1 MGEVVVLIVIA
12 LIVFGPMILK
22 ARRSGA
28 SPESGSMRSN
38 SAARNGEGWSR
49 PGDQCRRRDCVARP
63 LSSETINMDEFDRIW
78 LDDLADSSKPEPAQE
93 AMLKTRLDDAFLN
106 LPTLEAKQS
115 AVATIE
121 GWAKQFGE
129 DD

>member
-1 MGEVVVLIVIA
+1 
-12 LIVFGPMILK
+12 
-22 ARRSGA
+22 
-28 SPESGSMRSN
+28 
-38 SAARNGEGWSR
+38 
-49 PGDQCRRRDCVARP
+49 
-63 LSSETINMDEFDRIW
+63 MDEFDRIW